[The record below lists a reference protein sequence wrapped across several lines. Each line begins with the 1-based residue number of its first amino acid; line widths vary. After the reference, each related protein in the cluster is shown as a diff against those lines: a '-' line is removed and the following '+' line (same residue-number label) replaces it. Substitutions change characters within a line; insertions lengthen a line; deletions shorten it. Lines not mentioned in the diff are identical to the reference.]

1 MQTFTAA
8 MPEPGLE
15 AEGGCGLDGAL
26 SLPCLG
32 RAPGGAE
39 CLSAADV
46 GALCHS
52 GASLCCSWQVNPR
65 SPRPP
70 ALRTSA
76 VQQGTCDTALAA
88 CCKPA
93 RSWQYAQCRSHV
105 AQPRATVCDVLYTR
119 EDARVTALLAVVQ
132 CGVLD
137 IMRGHPHGSLIICQ
151 AQHVD
156 DRPPRSCMPSR
167 STSCCQACVG
177 IGIQEVDLGGA
188 AQACWSARPTSA
200 ASPAARVHSPPPPC
214 PPPPCR
220 LGASQGGGACAP
232 ELRGLPLAELPA
244 HAAQV
249 APAGRP
255 VQAVCA
261 SQGAQELPGSS

>member
-1 MQTFTAA
+1 LRLTRQVRRAGSEGLRRRSTSLEGGGAAEHDPSMQTFTAA

-65 SPRPP
+65 SPGPP

-93 RSWQYAQCRSHV
+93 RSWQ
-105 AQPRATVCDVLYTR
+105 
-119 EDARVTALLAVVQ
+119 
-132 CGVLD
+132 
-137 IMRGHPHGSLIICQ
+137 
-151 AQHVD
+151 
-156 DRPPRSCMPSR
+156 
-167 STSCCQACVG
+167 
-177 IGIQEVDLGGA
+177 
-188 AQACWSARPTSA
+188 
-200 ASPAARVHSPPPPC
+200 
-214 PPPPCR
+214 
-220 LGASQGGGACAP
+220 
-232 ELRGLPLAELPA
+232 
-244 HAAQV
+244 
-249 APAGRP
+249 
-255 VQAVCA
+255 
-261 SQGAQELPGSS
+261 